1 MTAAAAAVIEISG
14 LRKQYGGLR
23 PLRLDALVVG
33 DRERVSLAG
42 IDAAAAE
49 ALTSLLT
56 GAALPDEGVVR
67 VLGESTAAIADERAW
82 LASLDRFG
90 IVSPRAVLL
99 THSTLAQNLAIPFTL
114 EIEPVPAPVMARVR
128 ALAEE
133 VGLDERLLET
143 PAAEVPPEVQARVH
157 LARAVA
163 HGPRLLVVEH
173 PTAMVPPGAGPALGA
188 DLARVAQARGLA
200 VLAVTS
206 DAAFA
211 AALGSRHFTLDPAN
225 GRVTEARG
233 WTRRFLRLVVR
244 D

>member
-1 MTAAAAAVIEISG
+1 MTAGAAVVIEISG

-90 IVSPRAVLL
+90 IISPRAVLL
-99 THSTLAQNLAIPFTL
+99 THSTLAQKLAIPVL
-114 EIEPVPAPVMARVR
+114 YPVMHMKRLMFTTADRPFELVETFYRADKYHYSVNLVR
-128 ALAEE
+128 LKRKGKWTWKTE
-133 VGLDERLLET
+133 VET
-143 PAAEVPPEVQARVH
+143 SA
-157 LARAVA
+157 
-163 HGPRLLVVEH
+163 
-173 PTAMVPPGAGPALGA
+173 
-188 DLARVAQARGLA
+188 
-200 VLAVTS
+200 
-206 DAAFA
+206 
-211 AALGSRHFTLDPAN
+211 
-225 GRVTEARG
+225 
-233 WTRRFLRLVVR
+233 
-244 D
+244 

>member
-1 MTAAAAAVIEISG
+1 MTAGAAAVIEISG

-33 DRERVSLAG
+33 ERERVSLAG
-42 IDAAAAE
+42 LDAAAAE

-82 LASLDRFG
+82 LGSLDRFG

-99 THSTLAQNLAIPFTL
+99 TGSTLAQNLAIPFTL
-114 EIEPVPAPVMARVR
+114 EIEPVPASVMARVR

-143 PAAEVPPEVQARVH
+143 RVAELPPEAQARVH

-173 PTAMVPPGAGPALGA
+173 PTAMVPPGAGLALGA

-200 VLAVTS
+200 VLAVTG
-206 DAAFA
+206 DPAFA
-211 AALGSRHFTLDPAN
+211 SALGGRRLTLDPAN

-233 WTRRFLRLVVR
+233 GTRRFLRLVVR